1 MKKIEFTID
10 KNNFEIKELN
20 LQNYKDIMD
29 MLQNSDDET
38 PYEIVE
44 YLSGCPKE
52 ELKSLK
58 LSDWFFLWAEVE
70 EQLQGQNTTTSIQPT
85 IEYLGVRYGLPQIED
100 MSVGEFAD
108 LDIIASGTN
117 LEKRLLGIAA
127 IVYRPI
133 IEETEDF
140 IKIEKHTSD
149 GAKKREKLFQHLPLS
164 AVLSASTFF
173 LQSAS
178 QSLKNIL
185 DSSPKGKNSPTLLQD
200 LEELEKSLQPDH
212 GGPSLTSYLQKIPS
226 DLLKLQNYLYEQP
239 LTGSPGGATR

>member
-1 MKKIEFTID
+1 MKKIEFRID
-10 KNNFEIKELN
+10 KTDYEIKDLN
-20 LQNYKDIMD
+20 LQNYRDIMN
-29 MLQNSDDET
+29 MLQNPDEET

-52 ELKSLK
+52 ELKSLRV
-58 LSDWFFLWAEVE
+58 SDWFFLWAEVE
-70 EQLQGQNTTTSIQPT
+70 GELQGQNTTTAIQPT

-100 MSVGEFAD
+100 MSIGEFAD
-108 LDIIASGTN
+108 LDIIASGAN
-117 LEKRLLGIAA
+117 LEKRLLGIAS

-149 GAKKREKLFQHLPLS
+149 GAKKREKLFQFLPLS

-185 DSSPKGKNSPTLLQD
+185 DSSPTTNSPTLLQD
-200 LEELEKSLQPDH
+200 LEDLEKSLQPDP
-212 GGPSLTSYLQKIPS
+212 GGQSLTSYLQKIPS
-226 DLLKLQNYLYEQP
+226 DLMKLQNYLYEQP
-239 LTGSPGGATR
+239 LTGSPGGAMK